1 MKTTIIV
8 IALATLVTMIDAAS
22 PLRRQSQ
29 CYRCDYA
36 DCISYSHVCDGTR
49 DCYDGSDEFGCET
62 YCPFP
67 EYYRCSDTG
76 LCMDSYHVCDG
87 RRDCRNGED
96 EAPYNCQL
104 YTAKGIEQNDLK
116 KKLARSLVN

>member
-1 MKTTIIV
+1 MKTLILVV
-8 IALATLVTMIDAAS
+8 ISIASLVMIEAAS
-22 PLRRQSQ
+22 PLARQNGR

-36 DCISYSHVCDGTR
+36 DCISYSHVCDGTP
-49 DCYDGSDEFGCET
+49 DCYDASDEFGCESV
-62 YCPFP
+62 CPFP

-96 EAPYNCQL
+96 EAPYNCHL
-104 YTAKGIEQNDLK
+104 YSAKGDEQNDLK
-116 KKLARSLVN
+116 KKFARSLE